1 MIDLRECGNIGAGS
15 CYRCQP
21 RSLGFA
27 SFRPGLEPGRK
38 LLLPI
43 GLLLQVSLG
52 VQMSSLQQRAAAVID
67 ERLNLVALLRELER
81 LREQV
86 RKAELARSPR
96 VDRRK
101 RTRIRWL
108 ELRSRLRGR

>member
-1 MIDLRECGNIGAGS
+1 MRS
-15 CYRCQP
+15 FQP
-21 RSLGFA
+21 S
-27 SFRPGLEPGRK
+27 
-38 LLLPI
+38 
-43 GLLLQVSLG
+43 
-52 VQMSSLQQRAAAVID
+52 AAAVID

-101 RTRIRWL
+101 RARIRWL
-108 ELRSRLRGR
+108 ELRRRLCRR